1 MYQCHARLLDQLRA
15 HLHGDRALLRD
26 LETLPAWVTVPS
38 TPVEVVAGSLDLREA
53 MAATQQLRGLCQA
66 LEAELARAA
75 PPVPTAHAPAATPD
89 MDPCLAVALTRL
101 ALGDLLECFVGL
113 RTHAVCGVH
122 DTLRDP
128 HARATARLFQDSYL
142 MAVWTSA
149 HAQYVATV
157 FDLLAHD
164 RARVEGLVND
174 PEPREQPCARLGNAC
189 AHFGVPAPE
198 LHLVP
203 CVSNTP
209 DVGPLCERAAAP
221 RTCTKTSQPL
231 IAVLARATNA
241 GSRGWEATLNAAL
254 QSSEGAVRLCHHAVQ
269 VALSGL
275 HPCVHPLARPTWRQ
289 RLGILRGNPLS
300 LQRGEVQAF
309 AKVAS
314 NMVKEAIRLCI
325 GTLLNE
331 DMATLMAYVE
341 TNQPMAQLEMP
352 PLAMPAASMRACMQ
366 TFASVGIELLQ
377 TPCTVAELAERL
389 TGTLSSEPRSRK
401 KAGAA
406 AASGG
411 PAPAVSYCC
420 SWMGGR
426 AGSVATTLS
435 VSTVLSGLLAAS
447 FRAEYTLFWMH
458 AAAGEERPS
467 RLDDAQYRALHHR
480 SPFHE
485 MVGLLARPLM
495 LRAQRLALRM
505 PQASLL
511 TVRDVASILRL
522 SELPSADVSGTTST
536 SNRAVQEGE
545 ATIMRLDGSSVAQ
558 LVVFAQT
565 AALRSQMLAYD
576 LGETTRRRQIR
587 ALARRFLVPM
597 ETLDL
602 DLGLMGTEEGERIV
616 GSLPR
621 HATHVFVCSEC
632 RRIVNACHAGGGKEV
647 PFNELG
653 LSASMLRIDTA
664 LAEGEMRCAKRSSA
678 ALRTA
683 VTLEEQADAR
693 QVECQPC
700 ARPDAASMPPDL
712 RPASVVAAG
721 SDTAAKEE
729 EKEGEDK
736 GPEPASDVAKLRRD
750 IKNCLEQHP
759 RAVACGDVPLVSVD
773 VLGRCVRLFDDWYCL
788 CALCGALMRTAPSS
802 RFGGE
807 PCCQRCDFAMLFGKE
822 LETRLLEQQPK
833 PAPPSCRLC
842 GKPQPPGSGSKWRVV
857 SAPADTGGRNA
868 SVPPPLRKCWCAS
881 FPFEPTRPATQCPLL
896 PCRYCPTHWR
906 AWLPTAHLELPTN
919 VIFAHIVSRAKPM
932 FGAQTGK
939 RNLFE
944 AIAQVDDEKERERQQ
959 QRPGERAD
967 EGGERGKRRRR
978 SAAPPV
984 VEGPSKQSRARARML
999 RKTKP
1004 GR

>member
-15 HLHGDRALLRD
+15 HLHRDHALLRD
-26 LETLPAWVTVPS
+26 LETLPMWVTAPS

-66 LEAELARAA
+66 LEAELAQAA

-101 ALGDLLECFVGL
+101 ALGDLLERFVGL
-113 RTHAVCGVH
+113 RTNAVCGVH

-164 RARVEGLVND
+164 RVRVEGLVND
-174 PEPREQPCARLGNAC
+174 PEPREQPCARLSNAC
-189 AHFGVPAPE
+189 THFGVPAPE

-209 DVGPLCERAAAP
+209 DVGPLCERATAH

-241 GSRGWEATLNAAL
+241 GSRGWEATLDAAL
-254 QSSEGAVRLCHHAVQ
+254 QSSKGAVRLCHHAVQ
-269 VALSGL
+269 VALSGM

-289 RLGILRGNPLS
+289 RLAILRGNPLS
-300 LQRGEVQAF
+300 LQCGEMQAF

-331 DMATLMAYVE
+331 DMATLMAHVQ
-341 TNQPMAQLEMP
+341 TNQPMAQLQMP

-377 TPCTVAELAERL
+377 APCTVADLAERL

-401 KAGAA
+401 KAGA
-406 AASGG
+406 SGGGSG

-426 AGSVATTLS
+426 AGSGSAATTLS

-485 MVGLLARPLM
+485 MVGLLARPLV

-522 SELPSADVSGTTST
+522 TEQPSADVSGTTST

-545 ATIMRLDGSSVAQ
+545 AAILRLDGSSVAQ

-565 AALRSQMLAYD
+565 AALRSQMLTYD

-587 ALARRFLVPM
+587 ALARRFLVDLSM

-602 DLGLMGTEEGERIV
+602 VSTEEGERV
-616 GSLPR
+616 VERLPR
-621 HATHVFVCSEC
+621 HATRLFVCSEC
-632 RRIVNACHAGGGKEV
+632 RRIVNACHTGGGKEV

-653 LSASMLRIDTA
+653 LSASMLRIDGA

-712 RPASVVAAG
+712 RPASVVAG
-721 SDTAAKEE
+721 PDPAA
-729 EKEGEDK
+729 DSR
-736 GPEPASDVAKLRRD
+736 PEPASDMAKLRRD
-750 IKNCLEQHP
+750 IKNCFEQHP
-759 RAVACGDVPLVSVD
+759 RAVACGDVPLVSID
-773 VLGRCVRLFDDWYCL
+773 LLGRCVRLFDDWYCL

-833 PAPPSCRLC
+833 PAPPHCRLC
-842 GKPQPPGSGSKWRVV
+842 GKPQPPASASKWRVV

-868 SVPPPLRKCWCAS
+868 SVPPPLRKCWCA
-881 FPFEPTRPATQCPLL
+881 FPPFPGLL
-896 PCRYCPTHWR
+896 W
-906 AWLPTAHLELPTN
+906 
-919 VIFAHIVSRAKPM
+919 
-932 FGAQTGK
+932 QTY
-939 RNLFE
+939 E
-944 AIAQVDDEKERERQQ
+944 
-959 QRPGERAD
+959 
-967 EGGERGKRRRR
+967 
-978 SAAPPV
+978 
-984 VEGPSKQSRARARML
+984 
-999 RKTKP
+999 
-1004 GR
+1004 